1 LSGLG
6 ELMETMRRAQEKMA
20 HTFNR
25 FREDRTTGFKGFPGI
40 YDGDFCATLTTKERV
55 RLAFVKDDAIASE
68 ATGGTSLVILNL
80 LTDEMY
86 DPGRLEP
93 HFAPET
99 VAQEIRDNIVS
110 FMDSKPGTGY
120 VLPEYLKR

>member
-55 RLAFVKDDAIASE
+55 RLAFVKDD
-68 ATGGTSLVILNL
+68 L
-80 LTDEMY
+80 
-86 DPGRLEP
+86 RLP
-93 HFAPET
+93 RRRQAAPRWSSS
-99 VAQEIRDNIVS
+99 IS
-110 FMDSKPGTGY
+110 
-120 VLPEYLKR
+120 